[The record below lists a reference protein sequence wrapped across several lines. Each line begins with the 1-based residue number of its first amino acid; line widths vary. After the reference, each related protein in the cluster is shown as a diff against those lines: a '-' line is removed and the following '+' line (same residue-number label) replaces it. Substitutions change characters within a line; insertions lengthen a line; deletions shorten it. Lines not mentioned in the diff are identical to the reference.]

1 MLGILLRQP
10 LRALLAEL
18 NEGMVAAGY
27 ADLRPA
33 HSAVFM
39 NLDAQGTRITDL
51 AERAQMTKQSMGA
64 LVRYLEQRGYVSTA
78 PHPRDAR
85 AKVVRL
91 TERGK
96 ATEGPA
102 RQNIQR
108 VQEKWSRLLAKG
120 EMEDFV
126 RLLRKLNDV
135 VSNTRP

>member
-1 MLGILLRQP
+1 MRRHQADRRMLGILLRQP

-64 LVRYLEQRGYVSTA
+64 LVRYL
-78 PHPRDAR
+78 
-85 AKVVRL
+85 
-91 TERGK
+91 
-96 ATEGPA
+96 
-102 RQNIQR
+102 
-108 VQEKWSRLLAKG
+108 
-120 EMEDFV
+120 
-126 RLLRKLNDV
+126 
-135 VSNTRP
+135 

>member
-91 TERGK
+91 TKKGK
-96 ATEGPA
+96 ATEAPA
-102 RQNIQR
+102 RQNIRR
-108 VQEKWSRLLAKG
+108 VQEKWSRLLPKG